1 MKFQAVRRPSDGIIP
16 KQFQR
21 LLPVF
26 IVAFVFYLYH
36 RAIAGPAEK
45 TLSSTEKFPKKIWQS
60 WKVSPLSFETR
71 DMERALTWTTK
82 NPYHRYEVLTDENA
96 MGYVEQHF
104 GPSGFNRPD
113 VVFTYKSLQDKIIK
127 ADLLRYLIMYAE
139 GGLYA
144 DIDVEALK
152 PMAAWIPDRFDERD
166 IDIVVGIETDE
177 PDFIGHPILGKKAQS
192 FVQWTFLCKPRLPV
206 MMRLIDG
213 ILTWLNRI
221 AKEQGKPIS
230 EIELDFDEVLSGTGP
245 SAFTKAVLAEISAI
259 TGEAPTWN
267 PFHSLFE
274 AKLAGRTLVL
284 TVEAFAAGTGH
295 SDSGN
300 HGAKNA
306 LIKHHF
312 HASSWP
318 TSHPRHKHP
327 LYGEVEKCN
336 WNAECVKLWDSN
348 TAFFDKLPTQEQLK
362 LIAMKEVEEEEKAFA
377 DAAAPADG
385 APPAGGLPPAPG
397 GALPPGPPLAGGL
410 PPAPG
415 GALPPGPAPAA
426 GGLPAAPAGDS
437 PPKQAPIGET
447 PPEPLFQGL
456 PAGIPADVP
465 AEDKAP

>member
-1 MKFQAVRRPSDGIIP
+1 MKFQSIRRPSEAMLP
-16 KQFQR
+16 RQFHR
-21 LLPVF
+21 LLPVL
-26 IVAFVFYLYH
+26 VVGFVFFLYH
-36 RAIAGPAEK
+36 RAIAGPGDR
-45 TLSSTEKFPKKIWQS
+45 TPSQTEKFPRKIWQS

-96 MGYVEQHF
+96 LGYVEQYF

-113 VVFTYKSLQDKIIK
+113 VVFTYKSLKDKIIK

-152 PMAAWIPDRFDERD
+152 PIAAWIPDRFNERD

-177 PDFIGHPILGKKAQS
+177 PSFIGHSILGKKAQS

-213 ILTWLNRI
+213 ILNWLNRI

-245 SAFTKAVLAEISAI
+245 SAFTSAVLAEISAV
-259 TGEAPTWN
+259 TGEQPSWT
-267 PFHSLFE
+267 PFHNMFE

-300 HGAKNA
+300 HGSKNA

-327 LYGEVEKCN
+327 LYGEVERCN
-336 WNAECVKLWDSN
+336 WNTECVKLWDSN

-362 LIAMKEVEEEEKAFA
+362 LIAMKELEEEEQAFA
-377 DAAAPADG
+377 DAEAEAAAG
-385 APPAGGLPPAPG
+385 AAAEDDVIPPGDVG
-397 GALPPGPPLAGGL
+397 GA
-410 PPAPG
+410 
-415 GALPPGPAPAA
+415 AA
-426 GGLPAAPAGDS
+426 AAAAAAEAVAAA
-437 PPKQAPIGET
+437 QAPIGES
-447 PPEPLFQGL
+447 PPEPLFH
-456 PAGIPADVP
+456 GIAPGVP
-465 AEDKAP
+465 GAIPPEDKKGGRA